1 MLRKPKEKVYVIEKV
16 GTGEKVLFDLASG
29 AAKHMGVT
37 VQYML
42 RCRRNKEVCKDYRIK
57 GWTKRF
63 YMVGTKAGTFEL
75 CTAQAGRFWVVG
87 KRDWMEFEDARVVK
101 DATELCINGES
112 L

>member
-1 MLRKPKEKVYVIEKV
+1 MLRKPKEKVYAIEKV
-16 GTGEKVLFDLASG
+16 GTGEKVLFDLASE
-29 AAKHMGVT
+29 AARHIGVT

-42 RCRRNKEVCKDYRIK
+42 KCRRANEVCKEYRII

-63 YMVGTKAGTFEL
+63 YMVGTKAGTYEL

-87 KRDWMEFEDARVVK
+87 KRDWMDFEDARVVK